1 MSCLLLSYS
10 FFDFFF
16 ILIILVNHGLS
27 TAPQEPVQL
36 LAWSKAKIE
45 NAGVGSSSLAKGYDS
60 GPPSLH
66 PWRI

>member
-10 FFDFFF
+10 FFDFLF

-45 NAGVGSSSLAKGYDS
+45 NAGVGYAYMECHNEIMK
-60 GPPSLH
+60 
-66 PWRI
+66 I